1 MIPWS
6 VMSDEKQEK
15 EMAHELAMVGGKA
28 SIAFVGNTPWH
39 GLGQQLSKGA
49 PIEKWVTESGLDYPI
64 IAAPVRFEVPLVDD
78 KSTLKNLDLGN
89 MTHEFSGRKVLYR
102 GDTKKPLSVVSD
114 SYNIVQPREVLEFFR
129 DLVAEGGGNM
139 YLETAGALFGGTRYW
154 AMAHTE
160 LEADVVKNDRVKAR
174 LLLTT
179 SCDGTLATTAKFVSE
194 RVVCNNTLKI
204 ALGED
209 VDGEARQQVRVTHGA
224 TFDPK
229 KIKASLGLIDSGWET
244 FLTNIKTMAKK
255 KVTDNDVKKFIAEIM
270 LNKNQLEAFESEEDE
285 VHKRV
290 QSKLDTIFNMYKG
303 DGMGADLVTGTLWGA
318 LNAVTE
324 FADHRIGKIDD
335 NKLWNSWFGYS
346 ENLKNKAYDL
356 AMEMVD

>member
-1 MIPWS
+1 
-6 VMSDEKQEK
+6 
-15 EMAHELAMVGGKA
+15 MAHELAFVKGKA
-28 SIAFVGNTPWH
+28 SIAFVGETPWH

-49 PIEKWVTESGLDYPI
+49 PIETWVKESGLNYDI
-64 IAAPVRFEVPLVDD
+64 IAAPVKFEVPMPGDS
-78 KSTLKNLDLGN
+78 STLKALKMDSVV
-89 MTHEFSGRKVLYR
+89 HEFSGRKVLYR
-102 GDTKKPLSVVSD
+102 GDTQKALSVVSD
-114 SYNIVQPREVLEFFR
+114 SYNIVQPKEVLEFFR
-129 DLVAEGGGNM
+129 DLVAEGGGSM

-160 LEADVVKNDRVKAR
+160 HEADVIKNDRVKAR

-204 ALGED
+204 ALGEN
-209 VDGEARQQVRVTHGA
+209 VDGEAKQQVRVTHGA

-229 KIKASLGLIDSGWET
+229 KIKDSLGLIDAGWET
-244 FLTNIKTMAKK
+244 FMGNLKAMAKK

-270 LNKNQLEAFESEEDE
+270 LNKDQLEAFESEEDE

-290 QSKLDTIFNMYKG
+290 QAKLDTIFNMYKG
-303 DGMGADLVTGTLWGA
+303 DGMGADMVTGTLWGA

-324 FADHRIGKIDD
+324 YADHRIGKIDD

-356 AMEMVD
+356 ALEMV